1 MLRREGSNLRPSGYE
16 PDELPLL
23 YFAIYW
29 TANLQA
35 NTYATKFLYIS
46 CLKELLMKNILFVC
60 LWAAI
65 IISTG
70 CKDKIKVSEDTV
82 YSRHLQKHIK
92 LTIITTPLPKEKNT
106 LNLLLLNDGQDVS
119 KLRVKETV
127 DSLYNKKLI
136 QPLVVVAIHAENR
149 MQEYGVAGYPDYQ
162 HNGNDAEKYSAFID
176 DELYPFIK
184 KKIGVRKFNSVS
196 IAGASLGGLSAFDI
210 AWDHADKI
218 NNVGVFSGSFGF
230 RNKDVSAKDYFDE
243 TNRIMLKKIT
253 SSRKKPHLK
262 YWFYAGGEEEQVD
275 RDKDGIIDV
284 IDDTKDLMNI
294 IKNKN
299 VSGSN
304 DIVYIEMKGGKHD
317 YTYWSRAFP
326 DFLIWAIGK

>member
-70 CKDKIKVSEDTV
+70 CKDKIKVSEDAM

-119 KLRVKETV
+119 KLRVKETA

-136 QPLVVVAIHAENR
+136 RPLVVVAIHAENR
-149 MQEYGVAGYPDYQ
+149 MQEYGVAG
-162 HNGNDAEKYSAFID
+162 
-176 DELYPFIK
+176 
-184 KKIGVRKFNSVS
+184 
-196 IAGASLGGLSAFDI
+196 
-210 AWDHADKI
+210 
-218 NNVGVFSGSFGF
+218 
-230 RNKDVSAKDYFDE
+230 
-243 TNRIMLKKIT
+243 
-253 SSRKKPHLK
+253 
-262 YWFYAGGEEEQVD
+262 
-275 RDKDGIIDV
+275 
-284 IDDTKDLMNI
+284 
-294 IKNKN
+294 
-299 VSGSN
+299 
-304 DIVYIEMKGGKHD
+304 
-317 YTYWSRAFP
+317 
-326 DFLIWAIGK
+326 